1 MSGYE
6 DIIHLPH
13 PTSPRHP
20 RMSMLDRAA
29 QFTPFAALTGYEAVV
44 EEAARLTDRK
54 IELTEEQ
61 KAVLD
66 QRLRLLEDALPHS
79 PEAVFTYFQPDSRK
93 EGGAYVTVT
102 GRLKKLN
109 RIEGRVVLTDGIVIP
124 VEELL
129 EVEPNKTVE

>member
-20 RMSMLDRAA
+20 RMSMSDRAA
-29 QFTPFAALTGYEAVV
+29 QFSPFAALTGYEAMV
-44 EEAARLTDRK
+44 EETARLTDRK

-61 KAVLD
+61 KAILD
-66 QRLRLLEDALPHS
+66 ERLRLLEDALPQG

-93 EGGAYVTVT
+93 EGGTYVTVT
-102 GRLKKLN
+102 GKLKKLD
-109 RIEGRVVLTDGIVIP
+109 RIEGCVVLTNGLMIP
-124 VEELL
+124 VEELA
-129 EVEPNKTVE
+129 EVVGAFNE